1 MTDSPSSSVEQPLEG
16 SPSDNTTLTSV
27 LEQFTELGFGEH
39 FVVDDD
45 GGVECG
51 SCGTTSAAGDLVF
64 EHTRRL
70 EGASDPDD
78 MLSVV
83 AARCPACGCGGTIV
97 MGYGPNAT
105 PGDVAVH
112 RSVADSAQSIDASSV
127 VGGGPTTPPDTQ
139 SSDDADRRGD
149 AVEQLDPDAPGRSVL
164 DPDGPAVEPH
174 EPA

>member
-1 MTDSPSSSVEQPLEG
+1 MHESGSPQVEQPVEG
-16 SPSDNTTLTSV
+16 TPSDNTTLTTV
-27 LEQFTELGFGEH
+27 LEQFAELGFTGH

-51 SCGTTSAAGDLVF
+51 ACGATSASADLQF

-83 AARCPACGCGGTIV
+83 AARCPKCGQGGTIV
-97 MGYGPNAT
+97 MGYGPNAS
-105 PGDVAVH
+105 PGDAKVA
-112 RSVADSAQSIDASSV
+112 RSVANSSQSTDAGSSPSGSPTSPPE
-127 VGGGPTTPPDTQ
+127 GGGATK
-139 SSDDADRRGD
+139 

-164 DPDGPAVEPH
+164 DPDSPAVEPN